1 MNNQAYIFFIFILNG
16 LIIGILFDIFRIMRK
31 SFKTS
36 DFRTNLQD
44 ILFWIFTGLILLYS
58 IFRFNNGELRAY
70 IFLGVFIGVAL
81 YMLLFSKIFIKVN
94 LFIVKIIKQVF
105 KYIIVIPIKYIF
117 KFIRKILLAPISFV
131 FINLRKTLSNF
142 KKKIISLHNKKK
154 KNEFKKD
161 FT

>member
-36 DFRTNLQD
+36 DLETNIQD
-44 ILFWIFTGLILLYS
+44 IIFWIFTGLILLYS
-58 IFRFNNGELRAY
+58 IFKFNNGELRAY
-70 IFLGVFIGVAL
+70 IFLGVFLGVFL

-94 LFIVKIIKQVF
+94 LFIVNIIKQA
-105 KYIIVIPIKYIF
+105 IKYIF
-117 KFIRKILLAPISFV
+117 IIPIRYFFKFVRKILLGPIV
-131 FINLRKTLSNF
+131 FFSINIRKNLSNF
-142 KKKIISLHNKKK
+142 KKNIKFLHNKKK
-154 KNEFKKD
+154 KHEYKKD

>member
-70 IFLGVFIGVAL
+70 IFLGVFIGLAL

-105 KYIIVIPIKYIF
+105 KYILVIPIKYIF
-117 KFIRKILLAPISFV
+117 KCIRKILLAPISFV

>member
-94 LFIVKIIKQVF
+94 LWFIDLSEKN
-105 KYIIVIPIKYIF
+105 YDAMPI
-117 KFIRKILLAPISFV
+117 
-131 FINLRKTLSNF
+131 
-142 KKKIISLHNKKK
+142 
-154 KNEFKKD
+154 
-161 FT
+161 